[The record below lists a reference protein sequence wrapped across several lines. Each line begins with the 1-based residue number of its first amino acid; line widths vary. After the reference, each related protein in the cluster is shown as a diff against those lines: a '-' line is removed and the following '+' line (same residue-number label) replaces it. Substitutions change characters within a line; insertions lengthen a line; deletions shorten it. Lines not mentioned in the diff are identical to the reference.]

1 VTVAHASVVAQGGCV
16 ACGAAARPL
25 TYSSLVTEGLMDQR
39 VPSGVLDLGDVP
51 RMASVLQGKMEQF
64 RRLETEYRRE
74 RYRLTQRLFDEE
86 RPAGKRTYIHASQGI
101 ETAWENY
108 SAVFGLLQGR
118 HGATPVAPYN
128 LIRPAFEAAFY
139 ALWALEPEDGSER
152 CLRGLRL
159 AVEDNRQ
166 RGLWKK
172 ELMKIPDLPEE
183 ERERFWGPVAKAS
196 TVYRQEAEALRVK
209 WPKVTERVNVLEAI
223 PKLQHIVDLADPLI
237 LHTTVAAWRQL
248 SGFQHGHVYAIVGGS
263 DVSREFEI
271 PGGALVRVTIKDQD
285 FTLAMQHA
293 GLMQLW
299 ALETYIARTI
309 TQFS

>member
-1 VTVAHASVVAQGGCV
+1 
-16 ACGAAARPL
+16 
-25 TYSSLVTEGLMDQR
+25 MDQR
-39 VPSGVLDLGDVP
+39 IPSGDLDLGDVP
-51 RMASVLQGKMEQF
+51 RMAHVLQGRIEHF
-64 RRLETEYRRE
+64 RRIEAQYRGRN
-74 RYRLTQRLFDEE
+74 YRLTQRLFDEA
-86 RPAGKRTYIHASQGI
+86 RPAGKRTYIHASQSI

-108 SAVFGLLQGR
+108 SAVFGLLQGP

-166 RGLWKK
+166 RRAWIE
-172 ELMKIPDLPEE
+172 ELVKIPGLSDA
-183 ERERFWGPVAKAS
+183 ERHLMRKPVAKAN
-196 TVYRQEAEALRVK
+196 TVYQQEAEGLRVK
-209 WPKVTERVNVLEAI
+209 WPKVTEKVNVEQAI
-223 PKLQHIVDLADPLI
+223 PRLQHIVDLADPLI

-248 SGFQHGHVYAIVGGS
+248 SGFQHGRVYAIVGGS

-271 PGGALVRVTIKDQD
+271 PGGAVVRVTIKDQD

-293 GLMQLW
+293 GLMLRW
-299 ALETYIARTI
+299 AAETYIARTI
-309 TQFS
+309 TQSS